1 MSNDLTKDLTNLGQ
15 NVLDIWQGNAK
26 EVFER
31 FTPEEKAL
39 ALRITKRAAQSS
51 VLTIMSRGESA
62 LDKANIDAQVANL
75 TVGLALDEREVI
87 RNSFWPSI
95 TKAITD
101 GVGMLLKLVK

>member
-1 MSNDLTKDLTNLGQ
+1 MSNEITDALTELGKGAF
-15 NVLDIWQGNAK
+15 DIWQGNSK
-26 EVFER
+26 EVFAR

-39 ALRITKRAAQSS
+39 ALRVAKRAAQSS
-51 VLTIMSRGESA
+51 VVTIMSRGESA
-62 LDKANIDAQVANL
+62 LDKANIDNQVARL

-101 GVGMLLKLVK
+101 GVGMLLKLLK